1 MKFLSTWLRNDFVLD
16 AISIFCNT
24 SMKFLSTWL
33 RNLVVKRLRMIVAHL
48 TEVPEHMAKE
58 FGLPRCGHDWNR
70 HLNEVP
76 EHMAQESLVLVTLT

>member
-1 MKFLSTWLRNDFVLD
+1 
-16 AISIFCNT
+16 
-24 SMKFLSTWL
+24 MKFLSTWL

-48 TEVPEHMAKE
+48 NEVPEHMAQE
-58 FGLPRCGHDWNR
+58 FGRPRCGHDWNR